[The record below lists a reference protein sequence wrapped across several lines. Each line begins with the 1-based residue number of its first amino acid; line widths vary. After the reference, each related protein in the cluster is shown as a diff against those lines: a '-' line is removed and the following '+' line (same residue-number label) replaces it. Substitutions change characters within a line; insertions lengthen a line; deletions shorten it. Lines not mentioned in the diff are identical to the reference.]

1 MENDDFSQAGLGVL
15 VFFVAIMCIVGGI
28 GMFVLGLVI

>member
-15 VFFVAIMCIVGGI
+15 VFFAAIVCIVGGI
-28 GMFVLGLVI
+28 GMFVLGLIV